1 MLVRTEKFQFEGCGG
16 HTLDGRLES
25 PAGNPRAVALFAH
38 CFTCTKQSHAATRV
52 SAALA
57 QRGIAVLR
65 FDFSGLGGS
74 EGEFANSGFVSNVAD
89 LVAAAEA
96 LRDRLAARSLLMGHS
111 LGGAAVIAA
120 AHRIPEAKA
129 VATIGAPFDVG
140 HVLGQLGDDLKKVAA
155 DGEADVTIGGRAFR
169 VSQDF
174 VAQMH
179 DQPQKQRLANL
190 DKALLVLHSPT
201 DELVSIDN
209 AGEIFQAA
217 KHPKSFIS
225 LDKADHLLTTEG
237 SGRYVADVIAAW
249 ASGYI
254 ELAEPQAGDE
264 RLPEGVVSVETAG
277 GKFTQIVKAGR
288 HSLMADEP
296 PKIGGDDLG
305 PTPYD
310 LLLAGLGACTSMTM
324 KMYADRKNIPL
335 ENVRVELEHSRDYA
349 EDCLVCDNEENRIDV
364 IDRSIR
370 LTGDLSEDQR
380 AKLIEI
386 ADKCPVHRTL
396 ENRIDI
402 HTTAIE

>member
-1 MLVRTEKFQFEGCGG
+1 MLVRTEKFQFEGRGG
-16 HTLDGRLES
+16 HTLDGRLEL
-25 PAGNPRAVALFAH
+25 PAGNPGAVALFAH

-52 SAALA
+52 AAALA
-57 QRGIAVLR
+57 ERGIAVLR

-89 LVAAAEA
+89 LVAAADA
-96 LRDRLAARSLLMGHS
+96 LRDRLAAPALLIGHS

-120 AHRIPEAKA
+120 ADQIPEAKA
-129 VATIGAPFDVG
+129 VVTIGAPFDVG
-140 HVLGQLGDDLKKVAA
+140 HVLGQLGDDLKKVEAE
-155 DGEADVTIGGRAFR
+155 GEADVTIGGRAFR

-190 DKALLVLHSPT
+190 DKALLVLHSPI

-209 AGEIFQAA
+209 AGEIFQVA
-217 KHPKSFIS
+217 KHPKSFVS
-225 LDKADHLLTTEG
+225 LDKADHLLTTKG
-237 SGRYVADVIAAW
+237 SGRYVAAIIAAW

-254 ELAEPQAGDE
+254 ELAEPQEGGEA
-264 RLPEGVVSVETAG
+264 LPEGVVSVETAG

-296 PKIGGDDLG
+296 TKIGGDDLG

-310 LLLAGLGACTSMTM
+310 LLLSALGACTSMTM
-324 KMYADRKNIPL
+324 KMYADRKDIPL
-335 ENVRVELEHSRDYA
+335 ESVRVELEHSRDYA
-349 EDCLVCDNEENRIDV
+349 KDCAASDTSENAIDV
-364 IDRSIR
+364 IDRSIQ
-370 LTGDLSEDQR
+370 LTGDLSEEQR

-402 HTTAIE
+402 HTTTVE